1 MKDLYNKISSSVKC
15 TVMRDEPMARHTTF
29 KIGGPADLLVM
40 PDSPDDLKN
49 ILSIV
54 SAEKAPYFVMGNGSN
69 LLVSDSG
76 IRGVVIKIAGNMD
89 KAEFRDNAVAAG
101 AGIYLGKLLNECAA
115 KGLSGLEFFAGIPA
129 ALGGAVA
136 MNMGS
141 WSGSIST
148 YIKNVTVLT
157 KSGKVMKV
165 EKKDCGFSYRSSDI
179 AKNGNIVLSVE
190 MGLKKDDPKMIAAR
204 QAETV
209 RIKSAS
215 QPITYPSA
223 GCVFQNP
230 GTEPAGKL
238 IEKSGLKG
246 EKIGGAQVSE
256 MHANYIVNTGSATA
270 ADVMNLIN
278 RVKGIVFEKQGIELK
293 LEIKTVGF

>member
-15 TVMRDEPMARHTTF
+15 QIMRDEPMARHTTF
-29 KIGGPADLLVM
+29 KIGGPADLLVI
-40 PDSPDDLKN
+40 PASAEDLRD
-49 ILSIV
+49 IISIV
-54 SAEKAPYFVMGNGSN
+54 SEEKEPYFVMGNGSN

-89 KAEFRDNAVAAG
+89 KTEFRDNAVAAG

-129 ALGGAVA
+129 ALGGAVS

-141 WSGSIST
+141 WSGFIST

-157 KSGKVMKV
+157 KSGKIMKI
-165 EKKDCGFSYRSSDI
+165 EKKDCGFSYRSSDV
-179 AKNGNIVLSVE
+179 AKNGNIILSVD
-190 MGLKKDDPKMIAAR
+190 MDLKKDDPKMIIAR
-204 QAETV
+204 QAETIK
-209 RIKSAS
+209 IKSSS
-215 QPITYPSA
+215 QPISYPSA

-230 GTEPAGKL
+230 GTESAGKL

>member
-15 TVMRDEPMARHTTF
+15 SVMRDEPMARHTTF

-40 PDSPDDLKN
+40 PDGPDDLKN

-54 SAEKAPYFVMGNGSN
+54 SAEKEPYFVMGNGSN

-89 KAEFRDNAVAAG
+89 KAEFRDNTVTAG

-141 WSGSIST
+141 WSGFLST

-157 KSGKVMKV
+157 NMGKIMKV

-179 AKNGNIVLSVE
+179 AKNGNIILSVE

-209 RIKSAS
+209 RIKSSS

-230 GTEPAGKL
+230 GAEPAGKL

-246 EKIGGAQVSE
+246 EKIGGAQVSD